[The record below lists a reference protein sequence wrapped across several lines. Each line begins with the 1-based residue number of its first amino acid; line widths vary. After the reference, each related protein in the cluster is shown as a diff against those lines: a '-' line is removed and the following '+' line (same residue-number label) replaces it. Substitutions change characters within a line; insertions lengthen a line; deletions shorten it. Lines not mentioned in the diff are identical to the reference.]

1 MHGNAKTDADVQAAL
16 DAGISYLVVDGFDDI
31 DRISRLADRPTPVL
45 LRISPGVES
54 STHAAWAT
62 GGAGAKFGVPMS
74 QADEAIRRMRAEP
87 LIDLQGLHVHIGSQL
102 VDLDQVAAAIAAL
115 GSVERFRVYDLGG
128 GLAARYLATEEV
140 PSIDDYAQCLID
152 AAHRHLGDDVDIL
165 VEPGRSVVAPVMLTL
180 YRVVSVKRGAR
191 THVAVDGGMGDNL
204 EPALYGQRFAPLVLG
219 HWDGNAELADLVGR
233 HCESGD
239 VIVADTPLVDPRVGD
254 LIVVPV
260 TGAYCFTMANNYN
273 GALRPP
279 VVFCAGGA
287 AELRVRRETIADLL
301 VREVGIA
308 PTSRPGPRTS
318 P

>member
-1 MHGNAKTDADVQAAL
+1 MVLHGNAKTDADIRAAL
-16 DAGISYLVVDGFDDI
+16 DAGIGYIVVDGFDDI
-31 DRISRLADRPTPVL
+31 DRISRLAHRRTPVL

-74 QADEAIRRMRAEP
+74 QADEAIRRMRAER

-102 VDLDQVAAAIAAL
+102 VDLDQLVAAIGAL
-115 GSVERFRVYDLGG
+115 ANLERFGGYDLGG
-128 GLAARYLATEEV
+128 GLGVRYLPEEQV
-140 PSIDDYAQCLID
+140 PSIDEYAQCLVD
-152 AAHRHLGDDVDIL
+152 AARRHLGSDVEIL
-165 VEPGRSVVAPVMLTL
+165 IEPGRSVVAPVMVTV
-180 YRVVSVKRGAR
+180 YRVVTVKRGTR

-219 HWDGNAELADLVGR
+219 HWAGAAELADLVGR

-239 VIVADTPLVDPRVGD
+239 VIVPDTPLIEPRVGD

-279 VVFCAGGA
+279 VVFCGRGRAD
-287 AELRVRRETIADLL
+287 LRVRRETIADLL
-301 VREVGIA
+301 SREIGIDA
-308 PTSRPGPRTS
+308 L
-318 P
+318 